1 MNEQYDFIFTGGKSN
16 SYLFD
21 TDYGITY
28 EVKFKSFDYLF
39 DNDLFKYITYE
50 FVIEIFSKSNDTEPP
65 PSDERIPSTIAAIFY
80 DFLDKQTETVV
91 VYVCDSSD
99 GRQMARHRKFSGWFS
114 YFDRGSYIKVD
125 FVLAENDER
134 IPVSLLLHRKNPY
147 KGLIIEEFE
156 RITDGYGQ
164 VGK

>member
-1 MNEQYDFIFTGGKSN
+1 MPYNFRFERELHHSYYFTTVNEVKYEVRFKDFF
-16 SYLFD
+16 YLFHD
-21 TDYGITY
+21 ANVYA
-28 EVKFKSFDYLF
+28 KS
-39 DNDLFKYITYE
+39 TYE
-50 FVIEIFSKSNDTEPP
+50 FSIILLANHDAPIDKDIAP
-65 PSDERIPSTIAAIFY
+65 TIALIFD
-80 DFLDKQTETVV
+80 DFFLRQTETVV

-125 FVLAENDER
+125 FVLAENEER

-164 VGK
+164 IGK